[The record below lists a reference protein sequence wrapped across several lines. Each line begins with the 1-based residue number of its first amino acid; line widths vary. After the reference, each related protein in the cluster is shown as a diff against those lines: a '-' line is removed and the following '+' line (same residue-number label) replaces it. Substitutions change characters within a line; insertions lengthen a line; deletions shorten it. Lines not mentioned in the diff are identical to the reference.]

1 MKHLLPVLLIFFLHS
16 NYTHA
21 CLKWV
26 EPLVRGCDTL
36 VFKDGRRIAADI
48 EKVTVNEIIYAPCD
62 DTEGRVFVVSR
73 TQVQEVR
80 PYQAQPRPQ
89 IQKIEEPEPQPE
101 PEAVKPAMPPGVPSE
116 SDLEWSV
123 DSALFM
129 SLIGII
135 LLLTVFGSPVSF
147 VLGLISMNRASKALR
162 ALKKLPGKRRLR
174 RRAILAII
182 LSGICIA
189 GFLALVIAFI
199 SLLQSL
205 SDLGPFLFHG

>member
-36 VFKDGRRIAADI
+36 VFKDGRRVAADI

-80 PYQAQPRPQ
+80 PYQAPPRPQ
-89 IQKIEEPEPQPE
+89 IQSVEEPEPQAELEPE
-101 PEAVKPAMPPGVPSE
+101 PYMPVPPPRE
-116 SDLEWSV
+116 LTEPEIEWSV
-123 DSALFM
+123 DSALLL
-129 SLIGII
+129 SIIGFV
-135 LLLTVFGSPVSF
+135 LLLTVVGSPGSL

-189 GFLALVIAFI
+189 GFFTLAITFI
-199 SLLQSL
+199 KAIQSL
-205 SDLGPFLFHG
+205 NFWY

>member
-1 MKHLLPVLLIFFLHS
+1 MKHLLPVLLIFFLHP
-16 NYTHA
+16 NYTRA

-36 VFKDGRRIAADI
+36 VFKDGRRVAADI
-48 EKVTVNEIIYAPCD
+48 EKITVSEIIYAPCD

-80 PYQAQPRPQ
+80 PYQAPPRPR

-101 PEAVKPAMPPGVPSE
+101 PEPDMPAPPPRE
-116 SDLEWSV
+116 LTEPEIEWFV
-123 DSALFM
+123 DS
-129 SLIGII
+129 SLLLSIIGFV
-135 LLLTVFGSPVSF
+135 LLLTLVGSPGSL
-147 VLGLISMNRASKALR
+147 VLGLISMNRASKALF

-182 LSGICIA
+182 LSGICIG
-189 GFLALVIAFI
+189 GFFTLAITFI
-199 SLLQSL
+199 KAIQSL
-205 SDLGPFLFHG
+205 NFWY